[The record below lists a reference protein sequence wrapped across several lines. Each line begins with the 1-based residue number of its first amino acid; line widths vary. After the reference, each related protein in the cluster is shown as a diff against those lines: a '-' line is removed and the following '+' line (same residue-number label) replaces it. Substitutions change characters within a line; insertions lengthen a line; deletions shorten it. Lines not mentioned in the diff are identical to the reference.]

1 MTNEEL
7 AAQIQQNNDETKTES
22 LYLELWQGVYGI
34 TFLKAAAKARSTDR
48 QSDIDDMLQE
58 SFLALPAAVQQYDS
72 TLGVP
77 FVSYFAR
84 FFLPSA
90 FAAALYGSAST
101 PARMDPLNNAQSL
114 DVPLQLQHDTG
125 STLLE
130 TIIDPEAETPY
141 LVIDDDLFWTDVAR
155 FIDKGIDRLPEGQRQ
170 ILKFMHTNDAS
181 CTEAYRQRAAG
192 NKSRSRYGQLY
203 RDGLRNLS
211 RWIRNTAR
219 NEAESIGIFDIVT
232 SKYYAGSLGNFRN
245 HGFTSNVET
254 IALDNAAVYERT
266 EGLRQIPAVLR
277 K

>member
-7 AAQIQQNNDETKTES
+7 VTRIQQANDETETEN

-34 TFLKAAAKARSTDR
+34 VFLKAAAKVRSNDR
-48 QSDIDDMLQE
+48 QYDIDDMLQE
-58 SFLALPAAVQQYDS
+58 SFLALPAAAQQYDPA
-72 TLGVP
+72 LGVP
-77 FVSYFAR
+77 FASYFAR
-84 FFLPSA
+84 FFLPPA
-90 FAAALYGSAST
+90 FDAALYGSRST

-114 DVPLQLQHDTG
+114 DAPLQLQHDTG

-141 LVIDDDLFWTDVAR
+141 LVIDDDLFWIDVAR

-170 ILKFMHTNDAS
+170 ILRFMYTNDAS
-181 CTEAYRQRAAG
+181 CTEAYRQRVAG

-203 RDGLRNLS
+203 RDGLRNLN

-219 NEAESIGIFDIVT
+219 NEAESIGIFDVVT

-277 K
+277 